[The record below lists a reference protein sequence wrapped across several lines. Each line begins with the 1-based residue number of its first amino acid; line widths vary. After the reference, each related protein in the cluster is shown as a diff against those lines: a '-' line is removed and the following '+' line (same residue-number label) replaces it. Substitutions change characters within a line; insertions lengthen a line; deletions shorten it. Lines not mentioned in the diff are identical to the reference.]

1 MPPKAELF
9 CFYAKATP
17 NRQSAAHSPGICPR
31 LRLNRHVQHLL
42 PSAPHTKSLPY
53 TCALLINEPHTVNC
67 SFQEAK
73 SPNVTHPSFTL
84 SISKTLSQESK
95 QSPSSAWKLQ
105 PYLTRLLPPF
115 QTPVPIARSSHR
127 SAASIPAG
135 QTERLSQRSAP
146 SRGRQLCV
154 TALSKSAPTKRRTGN
169 RSGDTSGKLS
179 AKMP

>member
-31 LRLNRHVQHLL
+31 LGLNRHVQHLL

-73 SPNVTHPSFTL
+73 KPQRYSSFIHTEYFQGTVTGIKTKPLSPPL
-84 SISKTLSQESK
+84 IGLEA
-95 QSPSSAWKLQ
+95 PA
-105 PYLTRLLPPF
+105 
-115 QTPVPIARSSHR
+115 VPHAAPAAVPDARSHR
-127 SAASIPAG
+127 TEQPSERSLHPCGTDGAAQSAQCPISG
-135 QTERLSQRSAP
+135 QAA
-146 SRGRQLCV
+146 LCY
-154 TALSKSAPTKRRTGN
+154 SPQ
-169 RSGDTSGKLS
+169 
-179 AKMP
+179 